1 MASEIKVDTIVN
13 AGGDNDTGIDL
24 ATNDQ
29 ILLKVANAT
38 RLTMNATGQTTIVG
52 EGGTTTTSI
61 QQGLAKGFL
70 SATVPGSVG
79 DSFNVSGTT
88 DAGTG
93 KHTVALSNNM
103 NATSHAVVAACQDAE
118 ITSLHE
124 DHRAT
129 TGYQQTMFTRVDTL
143 GRADGDHFSAIFGD
157 LA

>member
-1 MASEIKVDTIVN
+1 MSNLLVQNIKHTNNTTSMTVDSSGQVTI
-13 AGGDNDTGIDL
+13 
-24 ATNDQ
+24 
-29 ILLKVANAT
+29 
-38 RLTMNATGQTTIVG
+38 RG
-52 EGGTTTTSI
+52 ESSATTTNL

-124 DHRAT
+124 DFRAT

>member
-1 MASEIKVDTIVN
+1 MSNLLVQNIKHTNNTTSMTVDSS
-13 AGGDNDTGIDL
+13 
-24 ATNDQ
+24 
-29 ILLKVANAT
+29 
-38 RLTMNATGQTTIVG
+38 GQVSVRG
-52 EGGTTTTSI
+52 EGSATTTNL

-70 SATVPGSVG
+70 SAIYPGGVG

-118 ITSLHE
+118 ITSLSE

>member
-1 MASEIKVDTIVN
+1 MSNILVQNIKHTNNTTSMTVDSSGQVTI
-13 AGGDNDTGIDL
+13 
-24 ATNDQ
+24 
-29 ILLKVANAT
+29 
-38 RLTMNATGQTTIVG
+38 RG
-52 EGGTTTTSI
+52 ESSATTTNL

-124 DHRAT
+124 DFRAT